1 MNTRRARAITLTI
14 ACLVLPGTAGAA
26 TGSQLFSSAG
36 CSGCH
41 TLAAAGAAGSA
52 GPNLDQLRPS
62 ASAVA
67 SQVTYGGGGMP
78 SFGSSL
84 GAANI
89 STLAT
94 WVSSVAG
101 GSSSSAGAS
110 ANASASGVAGLST
123 AEVKKLQRGL
133 ARLGYFHHAITGY
146 YGPVTVAAVKA
157 FQKAVG
163 LKSDGV
169 WGPKTA
175 AALARSIG

>member
-1 MNTRRARAITLTI
+1 MNTRHARAITLTI
-14 ACLVLPGTAGAA
+14 ACLALPGTVSAA

-101 GSSSSAGAS
+101 GSSAS
-110 ANASASGVAGLST
+110 TNASASGVAGLSA

-133 ARLGYFHHAITGY
+133 ARLGYFHHAVTGY
-146 YGPVTVAAVKA
+146 FGPVTATAVKA
-157 FQKAVG
+157 FQKAMG